1 MKKQVSILSL
11 LILVFCL
18 NNAKGQL
25 NNFDLS
31 KYKTADYARQML
43 TLSGFVSGSY
53 SENNSEG
60 YDYYNKNFQ
69 PNFDI
74 QYLLVKNTRKVQQKI
89 NAGLTLM
96 PSAYSYHS
104 SSSSLNNFY
113 SRSRE
118 DRSNGS
124 FYFDSENRFYF
135 KTNQFFEIRPGG
147 NLIAYYRKTEMKNV
161 NNPNT
166 NEQSDSRRSLDGYF
180 TVPIGVGFGRL
191 ENIEDARMA
200 ILVLEDLYKNNKIS
214 KAINDEDIL
223 LFAEKITQLRNM
235 RHFDAR
241 KRRIYEIQAV
251 DSFLRN
257 NAFSQSQDA
266 AYFGSLYDN
275 WEYANNPYRLSG
287 YRLTI
292 GVDPNL
298 EYSINNYLLVRKNY
312 DFSKGAGV
320 FIRGE
325 LEKPLSLKWQQSLW
339 FTGGYSITQTE
350 SVSKYPNSI
359 ENKST
364 VDNSRVYLRGSVGM
378 GYYPDTRS
386 YFRISLDPAV
396 WKTWHNYD
404 FSSNS
409 ENSEDLTFNI
419 YLNLNGYLYVS
430 ERFNVNY
437 TISTSYNGVDFEHS
451 SLTKNHNFATSFNV
465 SCSYS
470 IF

>member
-1 MKKQVSILSL
+1 MKFLILSL
-11 LILVFCL
+11 IATFFCL
-18 NNAKGQL
+18 TFANAQF
-25 NNFDLS
+25 NTFDLS

-43 TLSGFVSGSY
+43 TLSGDVSGSY
-53 SENNSEG
+53 SESKSDGNN
-60 YDYYNKNFQ
+60 YYNKNFQ

-74 QYLLVKNTRKVQQKI
+74 QYLLVKNKRKIQQKI
-89 NAGLTLM
+89 NAGLTLK
-96 PSAYSYHS
+96 PTTYSNNS
-104 SSSSLNNFY
+104 SSSSFNNYY
-113 SRSRE
+113 SRLRE
-118 DRSNGS
+118 NRSDGS

-147 NLIAYYRKTEMKNV
+147 NLFAYYRKADTKNV

-166 NEQSDSRRSLDGYF
+166 NEQSNSQRNLDGYF
-180 TVPIGVGFGRL
+180 TIPIGVGFGRL
-191 ENIEDARMA
+191 ENVEDARMA
-200 ILVLEDLYKNNKIS
+200 VLMLEDLYKNQKIS
-214 KAINDEDIL
+214 KAITDEDIL

-257 NAFSQSQDA
+257 NTFSQSQDA
-266 AYFGSLYDN
+266 AYFASLYDH
-275 WEYANNPYRLSG
+275 WEYANNPFRLSG

-298 EYSINNYLLVRKNY
+298 DYSIDNYLSVRKNY
-312 DFSKGAGV
+312 NFSKGAGV

-325 LEKPLSLKWQQSLW
+325 LEKPVSLKWQQSLW
-339 FTGGYSITQTE
+339 FIGGYSITQTK
-350 SVSKYPNSI
+350 SVSKYTNSM

-378 GYYPDTRS
+378 GFYPDTRS
-386 YFRISLDPAV
+386 YFRISVDPAV

-404 FSSNS
+404 NS
-409 ENSEDLTFNI
+409 FNPVDSEDLTFNI

-437 TISTSYNGVDFEHS
+437 NISTSYNGVDFENS
-451 SLTKNHNFATSFNV
+451 SLTKNHNFATSFNL

>member
-1 MKKQVSILSL
+1 MKTSILSL
-11 LILVFCL
+11 VAIFFCL
-18 NNAKGQL
+18 TIANAQF
-25 NNFDLS
+25 NSFDLS

-43 TLSGFVSGSY
+43 TLSGDVSGNY
-53 SENNSEG
+53 SESKSDG
-60 YDYYNKNFQ
+60 LDHYNKNFQ

-74 QYLLVKNTRKVQQKI
+74 NYLLVKNKRKVQQKI
-89 NAGLTLM
+89 NAGLTLK
-96 PSAYSYHS
+96 PTTYSYHS

-118 DRSNGS
+118 DRSDGS

-135 KTNQFFEIRPGG
+135 KTNQFFELRPGG
-147 NLIAYYRKTEMKNV
+147 NLFAYYTKADLKNV

-166 NEQSDSRRSLDGYF
+166 NEQSDSQRNLDGYF

-191 ENIEDARMA
+191 ENVEDARMA
-200 ILVLEDLYKNNKIS
+200 VLMIEDLYKNNKIS
-214 KAINDEDIL
+214 KDINDEDIL
-223 LFAEKITQLRNM
+223 LFAEKITKLRNM

-241 KRRIYEIQAV
+241 KRRIYEIQAI

-257 NAFSQSQDA
+257 NAYSNSQDA
-266 AYFGSLYDN
+266 VYFASLYDN
-275 WEYANNPYRLSG
+275 WEYANNPFRLSG

-298 EYSINNYLLVRKNY
+298 DYSINNYLSVRKNY
-312 DFSKGAGV
+312 NFSKGAGV

-325 LEKPLSLKWQQSLW
+325 LEKPLSLKWQRSFW
-339 FTGGYSITQTE
+339 FTGGYSITQTK
-350 SVSKYPNSI
+350 SVSKYTNSV

-378 GYYPDTRS
+378 GFYPDTRS

-404 FSSNS
+404 MSSNS
-409 ENSEDLTFNI
+409 EDSEDLTFNI

-437 TISTSYNGVDFEHS
+437 NISTSYNGVDFEHS
-451 SLTKNHNFATSFNV
+451 SLTKNHNFATSFNL